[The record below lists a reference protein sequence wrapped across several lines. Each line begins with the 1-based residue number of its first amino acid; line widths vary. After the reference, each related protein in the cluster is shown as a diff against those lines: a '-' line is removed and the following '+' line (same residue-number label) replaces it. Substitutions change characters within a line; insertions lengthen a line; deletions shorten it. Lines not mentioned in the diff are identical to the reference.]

1 MPAASRPFDD
11 IRDLLRKMPKADETA
26 RAAAREREGQ
36 LTKPAGSLGRLED
49 IAEWMAAWQG
59 SARPH
64 VDRPLVA
71 VFAGNH
77 GVVAQGVSAFP
88 PSVTEA
94 MVANFQAGGAAINQ
108 ICKTFDI
115 SLKVYELALE
125 KPTGD
130 ITREPALDEKACAA
144 TMAFGME
151 ALASEPDLL
160 VLGEMGIGNTTT
172 AAAIYHALYGG
183 QAEDWVGRGTG
194 VDDEGLRRKA
204 DAVRAAVARHK
215 AYLDDPL
222 QILARLGGRETAAI
236 AGAILAARLRRTP
249 VLLDGF
255 VVCSA
260 AAVLLALDD
269 CALDHCLAAHIS
281 AERAHR
287 HALKLIGKTPLFDF
301 GMRLGEGSGAALAVG
316 IVKAAVACH
325 NGMATFAEAGRGGQ
339 GRALSAGEDERQIRK
354 LIDAWIAAS
363 NGRNLPALMDMMT
376 DDVVFMT
383 PGRAP
388 FGKAEFAADVERMKG
403 VAIDAR
409 AEVQEIEVSG
419 PRAYIRNH
427 IQVELTSPGQAPKRM
442 SGYAMSVLRKEADG
456 RWRIARDANL
466 VRPE

>member
-1 MPAASRPFDD
+1 LGPHDRRRRKATKSIENTPINPAIFHCGNIDYSGSVLLENIVTVIRPFDD
-11 IRDLLRKMPKADETA
+11 IRDLLKKMPKADEAA

-36 LTKPAGSLGRLED
+36 LTKPAGSLGRLEE
-49 IAEWMAAWQG
+49 ISEWMAAWQG

-77 GVVAQGVSAFP
+77 GVVAQGVSAYP
-88 PSVTEA
+88 ASVTQA

-108 ICKTFDI
+108 ICKTFDL

-130 ITREPALDEKACAA
+130 MTQEPALDEKSCAA

-160 VLGEMGIGNTTT
+160 VLGEMGIGNTTA

-183 QAEDWVGRGTG
+183 QAEEWVGRGTG

-204 DAVRAAVARHK
+204 DAVRAAVAFHK
-215 AYLDDPL
+215 PYLDDPL
-222 QILARLGGRETAAI
+222 QILARLGGREIAAI
-236 AGAILAARLRRTP
+236 AGAIIAARMRRTP

-269 CALDHCLAAHIS
+269 SALDHCLAAHVS

-316 IVKAAVACH
+316 VVKAAVACH
-325 NGMATFAEAGRGGQ
+325 NGMATFAEAGV
-339 GRALSAGEDERQIRK
+339 AG
-354 LIDAWIAAS
+354 
-363 NGRNLPALMDMMT
+363 
-376 DDVVFMT
+376 
-383 PGRAP
+383 
-388 FGKAEFAADVERMKG
+388 
-403 VAIDAR
+403 
-409 AEVQEIEVSG
+409 
-419 PRAYIRNH
+419 
-427 IQVELTSPGQAPKRM
+427 
-442 SGYAMSVLRKEADG
+442 KEE
-456 RWRIARDANL
+456 
-466 VRPE
+466 P